1 MSNYPKITTAI
12 PLDDW
17 RLQVTFVNGVCKV
30 YDCKPLLRNPAF
42 EPLSLGWLF
51 RTVQVDSGGHG
62 VSWNDEIDLSES
74 ELWEHG
80 TRLKPT
86 LPIVTPA

>member
-1 MSNYPKITTAI
+1 MGDHPKIMSVI
-12 PLDDW
+12 PLDDY

-30 YDCKPLLRNPAF
+30 YDCRSLLPAPVFAPLIA
-42 EPLSLGWLF
+42 GWLF
-51 RTVQVDSGGHG
+51 RAVQVDPGGYG

-80 TRLKPT
+80 THFE
-86 LPIVTPA
+86 PA

>member
-1 MSNYPKITTAI
+1 MSNYPKIKTAI

-17 RLQVTFVNGVCKV
+17 RLQVAFVNGVCKV

-42 EPLSLGWLF
+42 APLSLGWLF
-51 RTVQVDSGGHG
+51 RAVQVDAGGYG

-80 TRLKPT
+80 TRFEPALVT
-86 LPIVTPA
+86 ATPA

>member
-1 MSNYPKITTAI
+1 MHSYPKIKTVI
-12 PLDDW
+12 PLDDY

-30 YDCKPLLRNPAF
+30 YDCKPLLRNPVFA
-42 EPLSLGWLF
+42 PLARGWLF
-51 RTVQVDSGGHG
+51 RAVQADTGGHG

-80 TRLKPT
+80 TRLEPS
-86 LPIVTPA
+86 PVIAVPA